1 MDIKNNKKLKILKM
15 KDNSD
20 SYTTKKEL
28 IFNLPARIIITSPTG
43 GGKSGYLGNLL
54 LRKEYYRDDFEP
66 ENIFI
71 FSGSVKG
78 DQKLNTIIDELE
90 IPSSNIFSDYD
101 EQALE
106 VIYEMLVDNYNDNVE
121 DKVKDKKKLNSLII
135 FDDLAFNNSMKA
147 TAKEKMLK
155 KIFMNGRKFLVSSF
169 ILTQRFIAVGKNLRE
184 NASGYVMGK
193 ASNKEVN
200 TIEEELNFMSGKDS
214 RRRFI
219 DAFKETTNIPFGKFI
234 INFSNYPNIYYN
246 QDFETI
252 KF

>member
-54 LRKEYYRDDFEP
+54 LRKEYYRDDFLP

-71 FSGSVKG
+71 FSGSVRG
-78 DQKLNTIIDELE
+78 DAKLHTIIDELE

-101 EQALE
+101 DQALE
-106 VIYEMLVDNYNDNVE
+106 VIYDMLVDNYNDNIE
-121 DKVKDKKKLNSLII
+121 DKVKDKKKLNSLLI
-135 FDDLAFNNSMKA
+135 FDDLAFSDSMKA
-147 TAKEKMLK
+147 TKKEQQLK
-155 KIFMNGRKFLVSSF
+155 RLFMNGRKNLISCF

-184 NASGYVMGK
+184 NASGFVMGK
-193 ASNKEVN
+193 ASNKEIS
-200 TIEEELNFMSGKDS
+200 TIEEELNFLSGKNS
-214 RRRFI
+214 RKRFI

-234 INFSNYPNIYYN
+234 INFSSPNIYYN
-246 QDFETI
+246 QDFDPI

>member
-1 MDIKNNKKLKILKM
+1 MDNKIKNLKILKM
-15 KDNSD
+15 KDKTD
-20 SYTTKKEL
+20 SFTTKKPI
-28 IFNLPARIIITSPTG
+28 IFNLPARLIITSPSG

-54 LRKEYYRDDFEP
+54 LREEYYKNDFEP

-78 DQKLNTIIDELE
+78 DEKLNTIITELE

-106 VIYEMLVDNYNDNVE
+106 VIYEMLVDNYNDNME
-121 DKVKDKKKLNSLII
+121 DKVKDKRKLNSLIV
-135 FDDLAFNNSMKA
+135 FDDLAFSDSMKA
-147 TAKEKMLK
+147 TKKERMLK
-155 KIFMNGRKFLVSSF
+155 KIYMNGRKFLVSSF

-184 NASGYVMGK
+184 NATGFVMGK

-200 TIEEELNFMSGKDS
+200 TIEEELNFLTGKDS

-219 DAFKETTNIPFGKFI
+219 DGFKETTNIPFGKFI

-246 QDFETI
+246 QDFEKI
-252 KF
+252 NFN